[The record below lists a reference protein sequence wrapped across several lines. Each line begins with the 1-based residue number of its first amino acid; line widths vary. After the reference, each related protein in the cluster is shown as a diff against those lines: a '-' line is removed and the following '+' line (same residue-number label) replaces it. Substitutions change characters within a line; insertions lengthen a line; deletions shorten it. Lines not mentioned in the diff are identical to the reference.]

1 MLGVMA
7 TIGRTGKP
15 FHIIVNIIMQAEK
28 VVLVIALLLV
38 TALINPIDQRSSQQQ
53 YSFARENAINTT
65 QIPQIYNFTS
75 SPPAPG
81 GSELKILKVSKL
93 RLP

>member
-65 QIPQIYNFTS
+65 FPQIHNFTS